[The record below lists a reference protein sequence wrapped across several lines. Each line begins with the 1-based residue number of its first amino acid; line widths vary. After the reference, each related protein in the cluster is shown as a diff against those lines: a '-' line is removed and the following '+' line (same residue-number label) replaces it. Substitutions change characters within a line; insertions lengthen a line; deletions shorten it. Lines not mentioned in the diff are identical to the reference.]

1 MAVKIIKKLTGGLD
15 KNSNLTDIAPKNYLD
30 AVDITD
36 KSPRGESDG
45 AKQLNNN
52 TDYAFGAEAIEV
64 RNKKYRY
71 VITKSQTSLN
81 CSFTFILSNGSMPWG
96 NVGTILVIYNDSL
109 ASTQANIQEA
119 FDAIPTLGAYI
130 DNIVYSGNEFGSDT
144 YGTITA
150 DIEFQYADLAN
161 VDYVINPQII
171 TDANGDLSVVANVL
185 QDCIT
190 VDKVGVPQVIKYSNL
205 GNELF
210 VFLTTGLYEP
220 LFFEVQVQYDS
231 LSDTYQ
237 IITGGENL
245 QDGDE
250 VFLSGTGTEGG
261 ISAYFVVND
270 RGAIQN
276 YFNPVTNTPY
286 FDNVTVYTFN
296 AVKYKRTYSSIIR
309 AVKNE
314 VSGLWSTLTLVES
327 IKLNF
332 RIYKQIRDAIITPTD
347 LGTNFDWTDKLN
359 PLRRMLYLG
368 EWMANG
374 FLTVYN
380 PQGLFDLDTIDEESR
395 LQLRQN
401 TSKVTLTP
409 IKYGGTKREATYV
422 AFVRYGRKSDGV
434 LTTWSHVS
442 NTAWVHSND
451 LNTHVYGAT
460 TLMALNILI
469 EQIPLN
475 EFDTAQIGIVEFN
488 DTTYKAYILPD
499 VNVNGLTSINVIDTG
514 DDSQYVLWGT
524 EDVEQVLQCFENA
537 GNLMD
542 FDNYVIASDVELSLP
557 YDLTE
562 FAQTLEL
569 GVSTRNIEAKND
581 YATYANSL
589 WLENT
594 YNNVEYMTNYWT
606 SFMPSEW
613 VRVALVIDWEN
624 GAPTSYFWAGDV
636 KIDPALKNWQPTDN
650 GTDTINIY
658 QYFVTATNID
668 TNYILPDG
676 KYLKDV
682 VKDIRFGIAPI
693 KKEVLATGIAVSTIA
708 DSAMSALP
716 YKINSQY
723 GESFGTSYPYPKYDT
738 WMFYSPDFIN
748 NGATVQLQAGD
759 VVTSYGLA
767 QQNIYYVDGSPYCIA
782 TDYNANTA
790 ISVSE
795 NIAVTNLQTIS
806 SGQNGNIIDLRTE
819 NPYASANLSTS
830 LGGVS
835 FQTAS
840 DLQDKNIVGLYYIR
854 PLNGGDSPY
863 STDLKNQKYYI
874 VPQDQ
879 WYDKQTHNA
888 STSYSIYGGDCFPQK
903 SYYRTIKDTTHAVAD
918 KFSLLSGFYSYN
930 RTNGGL
936 RSGSFP
942 NPNIDEFLQ
951 GGSTYLDYYTYDSCF
966 TPRHIFQNGTNYNA
980 DALFIDKTI
989 ATIYYSGKRLNN
1001 ALFGNNR
1008 IWKFADNGVL
1018 ENRYGRI
1025 TDMSIL
1031 LGTSGNNAILVKQER
1046 AVTLQYFN
1054 NTGRLVSTTI
1064 DVLLGTGDVL
1074 GTKGSFLSVGGTA
1087 HKFSRAV
1094 CLSPQSGKEFDI
1106 WFDAFNQT
1114 INRFGAD
1121 GSRVIS
1127 DNISSFLIQN
1137 TTLFKPSEYN
1147 NLDTPAKD
1155 WGVIGAW
1162 DNQKKEYVVTF
1173 RGVAKYTTYDSGTT
1187 YGLGDVVTDG
1197 NTFGFDELPVLFK
1210 SKIAN
1215 NDAAYN
1221 DDNAW
1226 LRCDSYIDACHQCFT
1241 LVWNELD
1248 NVWKGFY
1255 SFLPNVYGSISNNY
1269 VSTQGVGTYEHNGE
1283 NKAVY
1288 YCSVPELATDGGD
1301 ISVTYYGIGTF
1312 NIDNTWYQSEDY
1324 IIGNDSG
1331 ISIVGFWNLTYPFTA
1346 STDSHIGYFFYDHKV
1361 QRYYRITSFLSDSVF
1376 TIDKDEDVYVE
1387 GELYTIPLYYSTCNS
1402 AQPYIKCVVNEGYP
1416 RYFNWGSI
1424 ELNLEKNP
1432 YRVEYEAGLDSL
1444 GQKTTQSYN
1453 DRDEFEYFQG
1463 VAHCQIKNDTTNGND
1478 NNQGVQGV
1486 EGYWCKEKIF
1496 FTPNIKN
1503 RLISHNTIIVEQNK
1517 KQK

>member
-36 KSPRGESDG
+36 KNPRGESDG

-52 TDYAFGAEAIEV
+52 TDYAFSNSIYSGRNKLYKIEV
-64 RNKKYRY
+64 TNISTSGEATRHLFFKFGIGGINYGEIDVSFY
-71 VITKSQTSLN
+71 DYNSIYEVYTAIYDTFNTYPNLGAIFTNVSTSGDTLVFNLTITYDQFYTPSQLNMMDFNISITDEGVI
-81 CSFTFILSNGSMPWG
+81 SNGGSYTC
-96 NVGTILVIYNDSL
+96 NIL
-109 ASTQANIQEA
+109 E
-119 FDAIPTLGAYI
+119 DAISL
-130 DNIVYSGNEFGSDT
+130 
-144 YGTITA
+144 
-150 DIEFQYADLAN
+150 
-161 VDYVINPQII
+161 
-171 TDANGDLSVVANVL
+171 
-185 QDCIT
+185 
-190 VDKVGVPQVIKYSNL
+190 DKAGIMQNIKYSNL

-210 VFLTTGLYEP
+210 VFSTTSIDEP
-220 LFFEVQVQYDS
+220 LQSYVSIGFNSTYQVLEIIPPLGFE
-231 LSDTYQ
+231 LSDGMELF
-237 IITGGENL
+237 I
-245 QDGDE
+245 
-250 VFLSGTGTEGG
+250 SGTGYNLLKISGYFIVRYLITGQYYIQNPLNPITG
-261 ISAYFVVND
+261 ISLFENSYTNFLVKKNNRSLSEIGRAIKND
-270 RGAIQN
+270 VKEEWT
-276 YFNPVTNTPY
+276 YTPLVT
-286 FDNVTVYTFN
+286 
-296 AVKYKRTYSSIIR
+296 SI
-309 AVKNE
+309 N
-314 VSGLWSTLTLVES
+314 
-327 IKLNF
+327 LNF

-359 PLRRMLYLG
+359 PLRRMLYMG
-368 EWMANG
+368 NWMTNG

-380 PQGLFDLDTIDEESR
+380 PEGLFDLDTIDEESR

-401 TSKVTLTP
+401 TSKVTITP
-409 IKYGGTKREATYV
+409 IKTGGTKREATYV

-488 DTTYKAYILPD
+488 DTTYKAYILPE
-499 VNVNGLTSINVIDTG
+499 VNVNGLTSINVVDTG
-514 DDSQYVLWGT
+514 DDSLNIDWGT
-524 EDVEQVLQCFENA
+524 EDVEQILQCFENA

-557 YDLTE
+557 YDLSD
-562 FAQTLEL
+562 FAKTIDLSV
-569 GVSTRNIEAKND
+569 GVRNITSKTD
-581 YATYANSL
+581 IVTYANGL

-624 GAPTSYFWAGDV
+624 GAPTSYFWIDDI
-636 KIDPALKNWQPTDN
+636 KIENIDN
-650 GTDTINIY
+650 GLNPTEYSISASSSINIF
-658 QYFVTATNID
+658 QYFVNATSINTD
-668 TNYILPDG
+668 YILPNG
-676 KYLKDV
+676 LYVKDV
-682 VKDIRFGIAPI
+682 VKDIRFAIAPI
-693 KKEVLATGIAVSTIA
+693 KREVLATGV
-708 DSAMSALP
+708 AMSTYGSSAP
-716 YKINSQY
+716 FTINSEY
-723 GESFGTSYPYPKYDT
+723 VTTNTPSSASPNYKT
-738 WMFYSPDFIN
+738 WGFYSPDLIN
-748 NGATVQLQAGD
+748 TGKTIKFQSGD
-759 VVTSYGLA
+759 KV
-767 QQNIYYVDGSPYCIA
+767 SPYLL
-782 TDYNANTA
+782 DY
-790 ISVSE
+790 
-795 NIAVTNLQTIS
+795 
-806 SGQNGNIIDLRTE
+806 
-819 NPYASANLSTS
+819 
-830 LGGVS
+830 
-835 FQTAS
+835 QTAS
-840 DLQDKNIVGLYYIR
+840 EYTVSGSPNCNARDLQSYGDNSVVSSDVEALQDLYSGQVGEYVSLVVPNSGYNDVTALGCISFTTTTDLVIDQNIVGIYYTR
-854 PLNGGDSPY
+854 PLNGGNSPY

-874 VPQDQ
+874 VPQDE
-879 WYDKQTHNA
+879 WYNKETHNIG
-888 STSYSIYGGDCFPQK
+888 TTYSIYGGDCFPQK
-903 SYYRTIKDTTHAVAD
+903 SYYRTIKDTTNAVAN
-918 KFSLLSGFYSYN
+918 KLSVLIGFYSYN
-930 RTNGGL
+930 RINGGL
-936 RSGSFP
+936 RSGAFP

-951 GGSTYLDYYTYDSCF
+951 GGSTYIDDYTYDSCF

-1008 IWKFADNGVL
+1008 IWKFSDNGVL

-1054 NTGRLVSTTI
+1054 NTGRLISTTI

-1127 DNISSFLIQN
+1127 DSISSFLIQN
-1137 TTLFKPSEYN
+1137 TTLFKPNDYN

-1155 WGVIGAW
+1155 WGIIGVW
-1162 DNQKKEYVVTF
+1162 DNQKKEYVITF
-1173 RGVAKYTTYDSGTT
+1173 RGVAKYTNFVLSNSYNQ
-1187 YGLGDVVTDG
+1187 GDVVFD
-1197 NTFGFDELPVLFK
+1197 NEYFGFNNGLNADLIPVLYK
-1210 SKIAN
+1210 AKQATTN
-1215 NDAAYN
+1215 NPLNDTTYWEKYDFYLDA
-1221 DDNAW
+1221 
-1226 LRCDSYIDACHQCFT
+1226 LHQCFT

-1248 NVWKGFY
+1248 NVWKGY
-1255 SFLPNVYGSISNNY
+1255 YTFLPKIYGNISNNY
-1269 VSTQGVGTYEHNGE
+1269 VSSLGGSTYEHNGD
-1283 NKAVY
+1283 NNARY
-1288 YCSVPELATDGGD
+1288 YCNLNTLGGTGGFF
-1301 ISVTYYGIGTF
+1301 ITKQT
-1312 NIDNTWYQSEDY
+1312 DY
-1324 IIGNDSG
+1324 ILISSDGNTDDIGSWF
-1331 ISIVGFWNLTYPFTA
+1331 SIPYYPYIPSNELTNHT
-1346 STDSHIGYFFYDHKV
+1346 GYFLYVPSQNKYVLITEFIDQYNVKV
-1361 QRYYRITSFLSDSVF
+1361 S
-1376 TIDKDEDVYVE
+1376 IDEPLLFEDEE
-1387 GELYTIPLYYSTCNS
+1387 ELYYTTCNIS
-1402 AQPYIKCVVNEGYP
+1402 KPYIECVVNEGYP

-1453 DRDEFEYFQG
+1453 DRNEFEYFQG